1 MNDCVNKTSITYY
14 VAINMASLTQVATNV
29 NIISENEFTSAH
41 RMCEWNTLFYSLP
54 LSPRLPAVL
63 DGGMDTAVVVTVVDT
78 AVVVTVVDAA
88 VVVRAVDAAVVVVVD
103 AGAAV
108 VVVVT
113 VSVLLVDSNAVALPD
128 GSRIAA
134 TIAGMSSVVN
144 GLGAVFEWQL
154 HFGGGNSAEVLFVC
168 SDDWESARDRREF
181 LTPEERVVRLPILY
195 MIARACAH
203 ALIF

>member
-1 MNDCVNKTSITYY
+1 MEHI
-14 VAINMASLTQVATNV
+14 
-29 NIISENEFTSAH
+29 
-41 RMCEWNTLFYSLP
+41 LFYSLL

-63 DGGMDTAVVVTVVDT
+63 DGGMDAAVVVTVVDM

-88 VVVRAVDAAVVVVVD
+88 VVVRAVDTAAAVMVD

-108 VVVVT
+108 VVVVA
-113 VSVLLVDSNAVALPD
+113 VSVLLVDSNAEALPD

-134 TIAGMSSVVN
+134 TITGMSSVVN
-144 GLGAVFEWQL
+144 GLGAVLERRL
-154 HFGGGNSAEVLFVC
+154 RLGGNSAVVIFVC

-181 LTPEERVVRLPILY
+181 LTPEERVVRLLILDKV
-195 MIARACAH
+195 ARACTH